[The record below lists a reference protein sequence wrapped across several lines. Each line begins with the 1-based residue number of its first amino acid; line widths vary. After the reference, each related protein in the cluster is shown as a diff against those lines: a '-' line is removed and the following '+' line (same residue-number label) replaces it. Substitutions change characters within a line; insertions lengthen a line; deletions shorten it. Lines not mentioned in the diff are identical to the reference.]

1 MATVAWNLQDA
12 SVIAARQVATHLLY
26 FGGSISCPFFSF
38 GYFCLLDQER
48 WMEYTAPDRGGRY
61 GQRLFMHA
69 DTCALR
75 IDDTIH

>member
-1 MATVAWNLQDA
+1 
-12 SVIAARQVATHLLY
+12 
-26 FGGSISCPFFSF
+26 
-38 GYFCLLDQER
+38 
-48 WMEYTAPDRGGRY
+48 MEYTAPDRGGRY

>member
-1 MATVAWNLQDA
+1 
-12 SVIAARQVATHLLY
+12 
-26 FGGSISCPFFSF
+26 
-38 GYFCLLDQER
+38 
-48 WMEYTAPDRGGRY
+48 MEYTAPDCGRY